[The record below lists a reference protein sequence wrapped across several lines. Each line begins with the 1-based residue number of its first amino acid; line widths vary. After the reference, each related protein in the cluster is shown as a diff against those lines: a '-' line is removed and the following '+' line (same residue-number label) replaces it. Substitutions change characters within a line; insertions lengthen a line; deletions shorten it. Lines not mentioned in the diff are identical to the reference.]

1 MKERLIQILESIKF
15 AFQALVINKMR
26 TLLSVLGITI
36 GIFCIISVLTVVDY
50 MKNGIKSSIESLGT
64 DVLYVMKWPWDF
76 GEEYPWWKYMKRP
89 DVSFQEMQDL
99 ERVFLS
105 SEAIDKVAFT
115 MSVNNYTIK
124 AGDNSVSNFS
134 GMAVSHYYEQ
144 MTNLNIQKGRY
155 FTEFESK
162 TGSASIILG
171 SEMAKNLYDSRDPIG
186 QELVYLGRKLT
197 VIGVLEAQGDNLF
210 GGNNDNSVL
219 IPVNLLRKIMSTNR
233 GRGEPMIM
241 VKAGNNIPAEAVED
255 EVRGAMRNL
264 RRLKPEMEDNF
275 ALNKSTMISK
285 GVEPIYYMLTIGG
298 WIIGGFSVLVGGFG
312 VANIMFVSVRE
323 RTNQIGIQK
332 SLGAKKIFILS
343 QFLSE
348 SIMLTFLGGLIGI
361 VFVFLLSL
369 LFNQIM
375 DINLNLSAQNFL
387 IGNLISVVIGVVA
400 GFVPAYS
407 AAKMDPVETIRTK
420 I

>member
-1 MKERLIQILESIKF
+1 MKERLIQILESVKF

-50 MKNGIKSSIESLGT
+50 MKNGIKTSIESLGT

-99 ERVFLS
+99 ERVFAS
-105 SEAIDKVAFT
+105 SDAIDNLAFS

-134 GMAVSHYYEQ
+134 GMAVSHHYEE
-144 MTNLNIQKGRY
+144 MTNLKIQRGRY

-162 TGSASIILG
+162 TGSSSIILG
-171 SEMAKNLYDSRDPIG
+171 SEMAKNLFDSKDPIG

-197 VIGVLEAQGDNLF
+197 VIGVLEAQGDNMF
-210 GGNNDNSVL
+210 GGNNDNSV
-219 IPVNLLRKIMSTNR
+219 IVPVNLVRKIMSTNR

-241 VKAGNNIPAEAVED
+241 IKAGNGISAEAVED
-255 EVRGAMRNL
+255 EVRGVMRNL

-285 GVEPIYYMLTIGG
+285 GVEPIYNMLTVGG

-332 SLGAKKIFILS
+332 SLGAKKAFILS

-361 VFVFLLSL
+361 VFVYLLSL

-375 DINLNLSAQNFL
+375 DIELNLSAQNFF
-387 IGNLISVVIGVVA
+387 IGNLISVFIGVVA
-400 GFVPAYS
+400 GLVPAYS
-407 AAKMDPVETIRTK
+407 AAKMDPVEAIRTK

>member
-264 RRLKPEMEDNF
+264 RKLKPEMEDNF

-407 AAKMDPVETIRTK
+407 AAKMDPVEAIRTK

>member
-407 AAKMDPVETIRTK
+407 AAKMDPVEAIRTK

>member
-124 AGDNSVSNFS
+124 AVDNSVSNFS

-407 AAKMDPVETIRTK
+407 AAKMDPVEAIRTK